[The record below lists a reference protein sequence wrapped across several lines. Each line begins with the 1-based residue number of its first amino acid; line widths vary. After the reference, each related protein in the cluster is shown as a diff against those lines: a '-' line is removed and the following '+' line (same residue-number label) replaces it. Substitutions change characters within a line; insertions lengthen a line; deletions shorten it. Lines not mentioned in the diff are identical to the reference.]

1 MILWGYADPAG
12 CRPHMSAPMTGADSP
27 QNIRSLWQIETKPGE
42 PQNGTAR
49 IWFALTILTDK
60 GGVAAAP
67 PRQVARKHSLDA
79 QISRVL
85 LQLGYIPLSEVHR
98 LLARIS
104 ERMSQIDEPL
114 AREYVIDPF
123 PGGIEQK
130 IHQMCLRRKAL
141 FDKLAESELQAEQK
155 RLAAGKGRE
164 DH

>member
-1 MILWGYADPAG
+1 M
-12 CRPHMSAPMTGADSP
+12 
-27 QNIRSLWQIETKPGE
+27 
-42 PQNGTAR
+42 
-49 IWFALTILTDK
+49 
-60 GGVAAAP
+60 
-67 PRQVARKHSLDA
+67 DA